1 VNQHAHSVD
10 HTRNAN
16 LRDTVKELAGRAP
29 DPDQFL
35 ELFSIVESL
44 AHGAIYADSRAE
56 LLIDGPQ
63 AIGAMKKAVESA
75 EEYID
80 IESFTFTDGEPGREF
95 AQALAERA
103 GNGVAVRL
111 IFDSVGSLESGNEL
125 FEGLE
130 EAGVEAREFND
141 IDPRESENLL
151 DFNIRDHRKLLIVDG
166 KVAFTG
172 GVNIDSP
179 YRQSSRSKHA
189 RNALEVGWRD
199 THVAIF
205 GPAIDGFQ
213 DTFEQHWADG
223 KGQNTNAPTRGARD
237 REAGNDLI
245 ATLVARGEEEGK
257 SAIFRAYFQAMA
269 RATTRIWLTQ
279 AYFVP
284 DKPFMDELVKAAGR
298 GVDVRI
304 IVPGISDSFLVLH
317 ASRFLFGRLLKGGVK
332 IFENRSTFIHA
343 KTAVIDGIWSTVG
356 SSNLDLR
363 SFLHNDDVNAVIFS
377 QAFGQEMER
386 QFERDLEECSAIG
399 HEEWK
404 QRSFWER
411 LKQRV
416 CSWCSYWI

>member
-1 VNQHAHSVD
+1 VNQHA
-10 HTRNAN
+10 RNADQPRN
-16 LRDTVKELAGRAP
+16 ASLREIVKELAGRAP

-213 DTFEQHWADG
+213 DTFEQHWPDK
-223 KGQNTNAPTRGARD
+223 KGQNTYAPTRGARD

-284 DKPFMDELVKAAGR
+284 DKPFMD
-298 GVDVRI
+298 
-304 IVPGISDSFLVLH
+304 
-317 ASRFLFGRLLKGGVK
+317 
-332 IFENRSTFIHA
+332 
-343 KTAVIDGIWSTVG
+343 
-356 SSNLDLR
+356 
-363 SFLHNDDVNAVIFS
+363 
-377 QAFGQEMER
+377 
-386 QFERDLEECSAIG
+386 
-399 HEEWK
+399 
-404 QRSFWER
+404 
-411 LKQRV
+411 
-416 CSWCSYWI
+416 